1 MDLRFCA
8 RICTLPLG
16 LLAYATLCAPPR
28 PCSCDNFALQ
38 MKNANTGISENF
50 TSCLV
55 SNPPL
60 IRAFV
65 ALINYDSTSSAMFQ
79 LLHFLFHFAL
89 QPYSQ
94 YSVGPTSYASTS
106 PKLSAPLVETPGTK
120 TGSNIDSWWST
131 VLTLSPQTLAI
142 ETENC
147 LTCHKPFQQPRTPSS
162 LPTTCQLK
170 SSAPSTWLFATNSL
184 VINAMRP
191 GLNTTRLLY
200 SMLA

>member
-1 MDLRFCA
+1 MNYSEFVAIDLRFCA

-38 MKNANTGISENF
+38 MKNAKTGISENF

-65 ALINYDSTSSAMFQ
+65 ALIHYDSTSSAMFQ

-106 PKLSAPLVETPGTK
+106 PKVIGTSRRDPWDK
-120 TGSNIDSWWST
+120 DRI
-131 VLTLSPQTLAI
+131 
-142 ETENC
+142 
-147 LTCHKPFQQPRTPSS
+147 KY
-162 LPTTCQLK
+162 
-170 SSAPSTWLFATNSL
+170 
-184 VINAMRP
+184 
-191 GLNTTRLLY
+191 RLLMIY
-200 SMLA
+200 RFDALPPNTCYRNK